1 MLRSI
6 PIEGRLMP
14 RKALD
19 KERWHARLSGQD
31 GEAAAAPPPPSVLD
45 ACRRRLV
52 VKGTVE

>member
-1 MLRSI
+1 MLRSV
-6 PIEGRLMP
+6 PIEGRFMP

-19 KERWHARLSGQD
+19 KERRHARLSGQD
-31 GEAAAAPPPPSVLD
+31 GEVAAAPPPPSVMY